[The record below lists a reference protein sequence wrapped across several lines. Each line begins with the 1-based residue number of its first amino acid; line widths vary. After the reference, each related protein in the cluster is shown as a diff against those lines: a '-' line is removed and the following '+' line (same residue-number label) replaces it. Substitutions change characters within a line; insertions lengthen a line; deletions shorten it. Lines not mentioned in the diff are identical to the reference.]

1 MSRLKKKLFK
11 KTTDIEDC
19 SVCNE
24 EEISAT
30 ENSVETHETLFTTK
44 SELNI
49 INKRSRPG
57 QKGKK
62 LSLLSLTAES
72 EIDVENERVETGPDG
87 TVWKEMKKKKRCK
100 S

>member
-44 SELNI
+44 SELN
-49 INKRSRPG
+49 
-57 QKGKK
+57 
-62 LSLLSLTAES
+62 LLSLKLTQKAPQ
-72 EIDVENERVETGPDG
+72 DVL
-87 TVWKEMKKKKRCK
+87 CK
-100 S
+100 VVIKGK